1 MTKAMVLAAGKGTRL
16 RPLTND
22 LPKPMIPI
30 LGKPILEYLIEHL
43 ASHGINQ
50 IMINVAYD
58 HKIIESYFSDG
69 RKWGVEIGY
78 SYEGELMDGRLIPY
92 PIGSAGGIKKIQ
104 DFSEFFDDTTIVI
117 CGDALIDL
125 DITEA
130 IKKHKENNA
139 IASVITIEVPKDKV
153 INYGIVVTNPSGLVE
168 SFQEKP
174 LPENAKSNQASTGI
188 YIFEPEVINLI
199 PTNEIYDI
207 GMQLFPKLVEN
218 KHLFFAQK
226 CFFNWN
232 DIGKID
238 DYWLTFQE
246 LLSESPLSI
255 KPNAKEV
262 RPGVWVGINV
272 KINLDKVS
280 INGPVYI
287 GSSTS
292 IEDGVTIAGPA
303 WIGHGSK
310 ICSNSTIERCIIFEY
325 TKIEENQF
333 LSDKIITSNY
343 CIEKTGDYQQR
354 IAGNTELKWGDSRAS
369 V

>member
-22 LPKPMIPI
+22 LPKPMIPL

-78 SYEGELMDGRLIPY
+78 SFEGELKDGNLIPL
-92 PIGSAGGIKKIQ
+92 PLGSAGGIKKIQ
-104 DFSEFFDDTTIVI
+104 DFSDFFDDTTIVI

-130 IKKHKENNA
+130 IKKHKENHA
-139 IASVITIEVPKDKV
+139 IASVITIEVPADKV
-153 INYGIVVTNPSGLVE
+153 QNYGIVVTDASGLVE

-174 LPENAKSNQASTGI
+174 IPEIAKSNQASTGI
-188 YIFEPEVINLI
+188 YIFEPEVINAI
-199 PTNEIYDI
+199 PANEIYDI

-218 KHLFFAQK
+218 KQLFFAQK

-232 DIGKID
+232 DIGRID

-246 LLSESPLSI
+246 LLSKIPLSVQ
-255 KPNAKEV
+255 PNGKEIL
-262 RPGVWVGINV
+262 PGIWVGINV

-280 INGPVYI
+280 IKGPVYI
-287 GSSTS
+287 GSSAL
-292 IEDGVTIAGPA
+292 IEDGVSIIGPT
-303 WIGHGSK
+303 WIGHGSI

-325 TKIEENQF
+325 TKIEDNQF
-333 LSDKIITSNY
+333 LSDKIITINY

-354 IAGNTELKWGDSRAS
+354 ESSNIELKWGDSRAS
-369 V
+369 A